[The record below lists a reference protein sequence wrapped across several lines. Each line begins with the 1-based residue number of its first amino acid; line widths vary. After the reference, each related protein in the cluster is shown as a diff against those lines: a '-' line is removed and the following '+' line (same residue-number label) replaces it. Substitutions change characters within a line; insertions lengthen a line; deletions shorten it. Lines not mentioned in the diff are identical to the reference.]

1 MDKLKFVNG
10 MRFLCHPCYKNGV
23 ITTKYDLGLTIKKLR
38 LATKVLL
45 KGAK

>member
-23 ITTKYDLGLTIKKLR
+23 ITTKYDLGLTVRKFLY
-38 LATKVLL
+38 ATRVLL
-45 KGAK
+45 KGTK